1 MLRWSHRHHRRKIE
15 EREGT
20 KANSRIFFGKQKSIS
35 SFDGEGGGEGDRRV
49 FDVLQICF
57 RFARRET
64 IANCF
69 FPSPLFFSSIRTCC
83 WLARRAEGARER
95 NNNFFSS
102 LPPYSREETEVG
114 GNSIFFSYFFRYYRR
129 PPFDR
134 RPVAGEGGREG
145 EGAKVKNGRG

>member
-1 MLRWSHRHHRRKIE
+1 MEPSPPPTKKRRE
-15 EREGT
+15 EEQ
-20 KANSRIFFGKQKSIS
+20 KPIADFFLANKKVFRVLTGR
-35 SFDGEGGGEGDRRV
+35 GGGEGDRRV